1 MEKTKSMFRTSAKEL
16 KTTFTL
22 AVCAMLAA
30 LALIL
35 NSVASINI
43 GPYVK
48 IGFSGIP
55 NQIADYLFGPITG
68 CLFAGVLDIVKFFIR
83 PDGPFFFG
91 FTFNAMLAA
100 FIYGCFYY
108 KHKLTQ
114 GRFIISEKTEIN
126 YMQTKLIRLP
136 SEEWHLPV
144 EQIVHFNHLKRS
156 GRKKRLFGIKENK
169 MEYQYKLRPHHG
181 LCISFFSVKK
191 YSEKYKEHIKKII
204 AELENASIVCVT
216 LQSDIFC
223 EGCFSRLHKM
233 EDVVLLIRFEN
244 MIKRFLNYV
253 DGKKECYFR
262 ILNLNKLFMII
273 FCLVESVK

>member
-1 MEKTKSMFRTSAKEL
+1 MEKTKSMFLTSAKEL
-16 KTTFTL
+16 KTTSTM

-100 FIYGCFYY
+100 LALILNSVASINIGPYVKIGFSGIPNQIADYLFGPITGCLFAGVLDTVKFFIRPDGPFFFGFTFNAMLAAFIYGCFYY
-108 KHKLTQ
+108 KHKLTF
-114 GRFIISEKTEIN
+114 RRVLIA
-126 YMQTKLIRLP
+126 KL
-136 SEEWHLPV
+136 V
-144 EQIVHFNHLKRS
+144 
-156 GRKKRLFGIKENK
+156 
-169 MEYQYKLRPHHG
+169 
-181 LCISFFSVKK
+181 
-191 YSEKYKEHIKKII
+191 
-204 AELENASIVCVT
+204 
-216 LQSDIFC
+216 
-223 EGCFSRLHKM
+223 
-233 EDVVLLIRFEN
+233 VVLIVNVLLNTLWLDMLYGKGFLAILPMRTVKNLIMWPIDSFIFFTITRLIEQTGIFN
-244 MIKRFLNYV
+244 L
-253 DGKKECYFR
+253 FR
-262 ILNLNKLFMII
+262 KPAAN
-273 FCLVESVK
+273 

>member
-1 MEKTKSMFRTSAKEL
+1 MEKTKNMFLTSAKEL
-16 KTTFTL
+16 KTTSTL

-108 KHKLTQ
+108 KHKLTF
-114 GRFIISEKTEIN
+114 RRVLIA
-126 YMQTKLIRLP
+126 KL
-136 SEEWHLPV
+136 V
-144 EQIVHFNHLKRS
+144 VVK
-156 GRKKRLFGIKENK
+156 
-169 MEYQYKLRPHHG
+169 
-181 LCISFFSVKK
+181 CSVKYLMAGHALRK
-191 YSEKYKEHIKKII
+191 RIPCNPPNAYCKEPDHV
-204 AELENASIVCVT
+204 AN
-216 LQSDIFC
+216 
-223 EGCFSRLHKM
+223 
-233 EDVVLLIRFEN
+233 
-244 MIKRFLNYV
+244 
-253 DGKKECYFR
+253 
-262 ILNLNKLFMII
+262 
-273 FCLVESVK
+273 

>member
-1 MEKTKSMFRTSAKEL
+1 MLISPLLHFFFARDCSQSPASSHSYKHFFLHFYLILYFTCASILLQKYLAQEL
-16 KTTFTL
+16 KTTSTL

-83 PDGPFFFG
+83 PDGPFFFR

-108 KHKLTQ
+108 KHKLTF
-114 GRFIISEKTEIN
+114 RRVLIA
-126 YMQTKLIRLP
+126 KL
-136 SEEWHLPV
+136 V
-144 EQIVHFNHLKRS
+144 
-156 GRKKRLFGIKENK
+156 
-169 MEYQYKLRPHHG
+169 
-181 LCISFFSVKK
+181 
-191 YSEKYKEHIKKII
+191 
-204 AELENASIVCVT
+204 
-216 LQSDIFC
+216 
-223 EGCFSRLHKM
+223 
-233 EDVVLLIRFEN
+233 VVLIVNVLLNTLWLDLLYGKGFLAILPMRTVKNLIMWPIDSFIFFTITRLIEQTGIFN
-244 MIKRFLNYV
+244 L
-253 DGKKECYFR
+253 FR
-262 ILNLNKLFMII
+262 KQAINQL
-273 FCLVESVK
+273 